1 METQNQVQEVKEQQ
15 NGKFAIDLV
24 PIENKEDKFSY
35 MTNLSLV
42 IWLNK
47 SKFTILWVISRD
59 EVRAKLND
67 TRHIFFVEQLAKI
80 GIKRDEYN
88 EMKYENMNNSWVL
101 FFKTSSIQIIYD
113 QIVITSTDWV
123 KYIGNFER
131 YEKEGVK
138 ALKAVNGGEINNIVN
153 QTKQNQKVVLE
164 NGLLNIKSKQLLNIA
179 AHDYCVTD
187 TSKNEL
193 CILQDNKIATYTY
206 DDDSIDRQS
215 DYFDLSVYGTIKNII
230 TDENNNFYF
239 IICEKEGEAELKIL
253 NRKTLEDIMS
263 FKDLNEIVY
272 LSNETGKLFCMDKDG
287 YLRIVTINTKS
298 LDRGYVDNNEIS
310 AETAEANI
318 IKIEDKP
325 RSDLKTILKAWG
337 LKLSHSA
344 EEELEGDDNSMDD
357 KDLREQL
364 WLTKIDGFDDKT
376 LRDLYT
382 EATTPKDI
390 DIVNN
395 VAQQFKKN
403 GNIMAIKGLVDPI
416 FSVISTKRD
425 QIKLKDIGEK
435 LVEITEDIKNAE
447 DDFTAILSI
456 KTKLHDLKQSRSQ
469 ILSVNK
475 ETDTLLRESL
485 QLIDQKIQEYQNNH
499 KENIFDEISENCKHI
514 SEYMEGIDYLPQI
527 TSIYSTDLW
536 KNTEQMLSYLSEE
549 DRKLQRKKMSE
560 IVQAR
565 QMKLNNQSRNAN
577 KESQKK
583 EEETITNIRTNLNS
597 LKGILDSI
605 NDEHTLTTME
615 TSDPLVF
622 NIKQEIET
630 LAASKAQELN
640 QKLEQIFKERLLSIQ
655 FSKESGWTSMK
666 TLDQYGIPKS
676 LYFVPDIIQKV
687 KRDISAKQTKDW
699 LFKLQ
704 FVSSTGNVIEPSMNK
719 KILGNFKFT
728 YTFDERQ
735 DLKKTIAQWNTN
747 GTRKHYKEMEEK
759 VAEFKKHEWYE
770 SNEEYQKAFKS
781 LEELGNKF
789 YIPRM
794 KETMNTISGEGKLWN
809 LNTRNYLPHLD
820 NKTVITESIEHRL
833 SKRGKYLSQQQ
844 QYKQGLMIVES
855 EAGTGKNFKCDI
867 LGHLTNREVF
877 DVSCNEYMEKEDLLF
892 SPEIDNDGTH
902 RKPSNFI
909 KGLQTPG
916 AIIVLD
922 EINTLKPWVS
932 KLFNPLLDGRRY
944 INDPQM
950 GRIYAHPSVLIIG
963 LMNPRYYRGT
973 KELPQEIVS
982 RARMTNDKYAP
993 DQEEAFQISKYLEW
1007 AISKLSR
1014 DQFKE
1019 MWNEYIILGHQP
1031 NDKKVYNVFVDLKK
1045 VVTVA
1050 EKIRKIYSATKRW
1063 DAGIGEELDY
1073 VFTIR
1078 DGNFTIQDYNYSK
1091 DIKESLKDVVLMKI
1105 SDPEQK
1111 DFANKLIEDWCK

>member
-1 METQNQVQEVKEQQ
+1 METQNQVQEIKEQQ
-15 NGKFAIDLV
+15 NGKFAIDLL
-24 PIENKEDKFSY
+24 PTENRIDKFSY
-35 MTNLSLV
+35 MTNLSILSWV
-42 IWLNK
+42 DRDSLQNLWILNSSSSGYAYITGHRDSDMQFFAAERKKYWYKDTWWITSWQDIANCWCLTFKVK
-47 SKFTILWVISRD
+47 SISIKWEYIIIESTDDHKYTWKIEEYLSKWVWSLIRKSDWEVANIS
-59 EVRAKLND
+59 
-67 TRHIFFVEQLAKI
+67 AKI
-80 GIKRDEYN
+80 K
-88 EMKYENMNNSWVL
+88 
-101 FFKTSSIQIIYD
+101 
-113 QIVITSTDWV
+113 
-123 KYIGNFER
+123 
-131 YEKEGVK
+131 
-138 ALKAVNGGEINNIVN
+138 
-153 QTKQNQKVVLE
+153 QTQKLSLE
-164 NGLLNIKSKQLLNIA
+164 WWLLNIKSKQLLSIWA
-179 AHDYCVTD
+179 DDYCITD
-187 TSKNEL
+187 ESISEL
-193 CILQDNKIATYTY
+193 CILKDNKIATYTY
-206 DDDSIDRQS
+206 DEDSIDRQS
-215 DYFDLSVYGTIKNII
+215 DYFDLSAYGTIKNIR
-230 TDENNNFYF
+230 TDINNNFYF
-239 IICEKEGEAELKIL
+239 IVCEKEGQSELKVL

-298 LDRGYVDNNEIS
+298 LPREYVDNNEIS

-325 RSDLKTILKAWG
+325 RSDLKNILKAWR

-344 EEELEGDDNSMDD
+344 EEELWWDGDSMDD

-390 DIVNN
+390 DIVNS

-416 FSVISTKRD
+416 FSTISTKRD
-425 QIKLKDIGEK
+425 QIKLKDIGER

-456 KTKLHDLKQSRSQ
+456 KTKLNDLKQSRSQ

-565 QMKLNNQSRNAN
+565 QMKLNTQSRNAN
-577 KESQKK
+577 QESQKK
-583 EEETITNIRTNLNS
+583 EEETITNIRTNLTS

-605 NDEHTLTTME
+605 NDEDTLTTME
-615 TSDPLVF
+615 TSDPLMF

-630 LAASKAQELN
+630 LSASKAQELN

-655 FSKESGWTSMK
+655 FSKESGGTSMK

-699 LFKLQ
+699 LYKLQ
-704 FVSSTGNVIEPSMNK
+704 FVSSAGNVIEPSMNK
-719 KILGNFKFT
+719 KFLGKFKFT
-728 YTFDERQ
+728 YTFDERR
-735 DLKKTIAQWNTN
+735 DLKEIIAKWNSN
-747 GTRKHYKEMEEK
+747 ENRKKYTDLSDKLKELEWQKESQEYKE
-759 VAEFKKHEWYE
+759 AL
-770 SNEEYQKAFKS
+770 KS
-781 LEELGNKF
+781 WIEMAKRF
-789 YIPRM
+789 YIWRM
-794 KETMNTISGEGKLWN
+794 IETMDKISGEGKLWN
-809 LNTRNYLPHLD
+809 VSTRNNLPHLD
-820 NKTVITESIEHRL
+820 NRTVITESIEHRL
-833 SKRGKYLSQQQ
+833 SKRGRILSQQQ
-844 QYKQGLMIVES
+844 QYKQGIMIVES

-867 LGHLTNREVF
+867 LGHLTNREIF
-877 DVSCNEYMEKEDLLF
+877 DISCNEYMEKEDLLF

-902 RKPSNFI
+902 RKPSNLI

-916 AIIVLD
+916 SIIVLD

-932 KLFNPLLDGRRY
+932 KLLNPLLDGRRY

-950 GRIYAHPSVLIIG
+950 GRIYVHPSVLIVG

-973 KELPQEIVS
+973 KELPQEVVS

-1007 AISKLSR
+1007 PIAKLSR

-1019 MWNEYIILGHQP
+1019 MWNEYIVLGHQP

-1050 EKIRKIYSATKRW
+1050 KNIREVYSKTKRW
-1063 DAGIGEELDY
+1063 DANIGEELDY

-1078 DGNFTIQDYNYSK
+1078 DGNYTIQDYNYSK
-1091 DIKESLKDVVLMKI
+1091 DIKESLKDIILMKI

-1111 DFANKLIEDWCK
+1111 DFANQLIEESCK